1 MPTVDDFKQKYA
13 PAFALIEK
21 GGVRLDHLHVQ
32 DDKLVMTGAACSED
46 LKNQIW
52 NEIKGVD
59 PNYPDVQVD
68 IEVDTTLPAP
78 PPDAP
83 AAQSYTVAS
92 GDTLSKIAKNFYG
105 DASQYQKIADANGID
120 DPNSIQVGQELTIP
134 A

>member
-13 PAFALIEK
+13 PVFALMEK

-32 DDKLVMTGAACSED
+32 DDKLVMTGAAASED
-46 LKNQIW
+46 LRNAIW

-59 PNYPDVQVD
+59 ATYSDVEVQID
-68 IEVDTTLPAP
+68 VDTSLPAP

-92 GDTLSKIAKNFYG
+92 GDTLSKIAKQFYG
-105 DASQYQKIADANGID
+105 DAGAYQKIADANSID
-120 DPNSIQVGQELTIP
+120 DPNMIQVGQVLTIP

>member
-1 MPTVDDFKQKYA
+1 MATVDDFKQKYA
-13 PAFALIEK
+13 PVFALMEK

-32 DDKLVMTGAACSED
+32 DDKLVMTGAAASED
-46 LKNQIW
+46 LRNAIW

-59 PNYPDVQVD
+59 ATYSDLECQIDVD
-68 IEVDTTLPAP
+68 SSLPAP

-83 AAQSYTVAS
+83 AAQSYTVVS
-92 GDTLSKIAKNFYG
+92 GDTLSKIAKQFYG
-105 DASQYQKIADANGID
+105 DAGAYLKIADANGID